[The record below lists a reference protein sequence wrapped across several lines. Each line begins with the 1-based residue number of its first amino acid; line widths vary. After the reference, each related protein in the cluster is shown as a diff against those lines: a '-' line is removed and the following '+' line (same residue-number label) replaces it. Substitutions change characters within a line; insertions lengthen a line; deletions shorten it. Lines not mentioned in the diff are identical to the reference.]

1 MNDLHEKKA
10 NDLDGSEKNGHDPQE
25 AMRSYY
31 KKFSAY
37 LLLLYQAYL
46 KKETLL
52 DPEIKAAI
60 WRMVK
65 LQEDFPVKIRM
76 LQLDLLG
83 YETETIDGEWD
94 AVKDR
99 LFPIKDIAILDAI
112 PAERATQIKE
122 YKDVIF
128 ELLALKP

>member
-1 MNDLHEKKA
+1 MNDLHEKKE
-10 NDLDGSEKNGHDPQE
+10 NDLDGTEKTVHSLHEDTQ
-25 AMRSYY
+25 SYH
-31 KKFSAY
+31 KKLSAY

-52 DPEIKAAI
+52 EPEIKAAI

-83 YETETIDGEWD
+83 YETDSIDGEWD
-94 AVKDR
+94 EVRDS
-99 LFPIKDIAILDAI
+99 LFPIKDFKLPDSLTS
-112 PAERATQIKE
+112 ERKSQLKE

-128 ELLALKP
+128 ELLK